1 MVLLFD
7 SDGEEVDMKRIKNA
21 QIVYLAFFSLA
32 VFFLVSCTTGIR
44 LNTQGT
50 GYSEAA
56 GTYRVILFGCNF
68 NNDLETI
75 AFLDKEGDKYAFEP
89 YAPDFKFKIKKGVP
103 AKEALKEAGEFVNC
117 NTSFMHFQTYGIIGP
132 NGETLGYEVRPLYE
146 PFAYGAQDVL
156 LTDYWLKD
164 DKVVIKTRLNPWV
177 ERMLQ
182 GDGGGKDRDR

>member
-1 MVLLFD
+1 
-7 SDGEEVDMKRIKNA
+7 MKRIKSTH
-21 QIVYLAFFSLA
+21 IVCLA
-32 VFFLVSCTTGIR
+32 VFLLAALLVVSCTSGIR
-44 LNTQGT
+44 LKTQGA

-75 AFLDKEGDKYAFEP
+75 AFLDKESDKYVFEP

-117 NTSFMHFQTYGIIGP
+117 NTSFLHFQTYGIIGP
-132 NGETLGYEVRPLYE
+132 DGETLGYEVRPLYQ

-156 LTDYWLKD
+156 LTDYRLKD
-164 DKVVIKTRLNPWV
+164 DKVVIKIRLNPSV

-182 GDGGGKDRDR
+182 GGGGDADRDR

>member
-1 MVLLFD
+1 
-7 SDGEEVDMKRIKNA
+7 MKRIKGTK
-21 QIVYLAFFSLA
+21 IVCLAA
-32 VFFLVSCTTGIR
+32 FLLVALFVVSCTSGIR
-44 LNTQGT
+44 LNTQGET
-50 GYSEAA
+50 RYSEDA

-75 AFLDKEGDKYAFEP
+75 AFLDKEDDKYAFEP

-117 NTSFMHFQTYGIIGP
+117 NTSFRHFQTFGIIGSK
-132 NGETLGYEVRPLYE
+132 GETLGYEIRPLYE
-146 PFAYGAQDVL
+146 PFTYGAEDVL

-164 DKVVIKTRLNPWV
+164 DKVVIKIRLNPFI

-182 GDGGGKDRDR
+182 GGGGDKDRGR

>member
-1 MVLLFD
+1 
-7 SDGEEVDMKRIKNA
+7 MKRIKSA
-21 QIVYLAFFSLA
+21 QIVCLAA
-32 VFFLVSCTTGIR
+32 FLPAALFVVSCTSGIR

-50 GYSEAA
+50 PYSET

-103 AKEALKEAGEFVNC
+103 AKEALKEAEEFVNC
-117 NTSFMHFQTYGIIGP
+117 NTSFMHLQTYGIIGP
-132 NGETLGYEVRPLYE
+132 NGEILGYEVRPLYE
-146 PFAYGAQDVL
+146 PIAYGTQDVL

-164 DKVVIKTRLNPWV
+164 DKVVIRIRLNPSV
-177 ERMLQ
+177 ERKLQ